1 MDADS
6 VRIAGACLAA
16 LFEVAVVI
24 AKARTSRITSAAEG
38 ESITA

>member
-24 AKARTSRITSAAEG
+24 ACAAEG
-38 ESITA
+38 ES